1 MTSTADQTF
10 DHLAIDVAT
19 QDLLFRQA
27 RSANTFTDEP
37 VTDAQVEA
45 LYDLVKW
52 APTLM
57 NSQPMRLVMVRTP
70 EAKARL
76 VTHLFGSNADKTSS
90 APLTVIVAYDTE
102 FHDHLP
108 TVFPHVPAARDG
120 FADPDRRHE
129 VGRAQTWLQLGYLI
143 VGIRA
148 LGLAAGPMAGF
159 DAAGV
164 DADLL
169 AGTTLRSVVVVNIG
183 HPGPDAWFKR
193 NPRLAYDQV
202 VTTQ

>member
-1 MTSTADQTF
+1 MTTTDL
-10 DHLAIDVAT
+10 LAIDPAT

-27 RSANTFTDEP
+27 RTANTFTDQP
-37 VTDAQVEA
+37 VTDAEVEA
-45 LYDLVKW
+45 LYELVKW

-57 NSQPMRLVMVRTP
+57 NSQPMRLVLVRS
-70 EAKARL
+70 ADARARL
-76 VTHLFGSNADKTSS
+76 VGHMLGSNADKTAA
-90 APLTVIVAYDTE
+90 APLTAIVAYDTE

-108 TVFPHVPAARDG
+108 TVFPHAPAARDG
-120 FADPDRRHE
+120 FADPARRDD

-169 AGTTLRSVVVVNIG
+169 AGTTLRSVAVVNIG
-183 HPGPDAWFKR
+183 HPGPDAWFNR

-202 VTTQ
+202 VTTV